1 MNLEK
6 MKNRI
11 ADLGN
16 QIGALASTIGDMQ
29 DTAEMEKATARLSD
43 MQRQMNMLKSAYDA
57 AIGEQANGLGNSPA
71 PTGEERTLRDMRE
84 SREYARAFASAIR
97 NGVRPG
103 RDRDRYDERLK
114 VLYDAMTIAGGNP
127 AGEDGG
133 FLVPEDVE
141 NMIREKRRALNPL
154 AELFSYETV
163 NTQTG
168 WRVTDTAPTTGFT
181 KLASEIPSA
190 GIQSDDQPTFAKVSY
205 SLDTYGLF
213 IPVSQELA
221 SDEDANLFG
230 YLSGWFAK
238 KQVITENTLLLNLL
252 RTLTPTTV
260 TSDYTSKIGN
270 TLNVTLDPEIAAN
283 AAIITNQN
291 GFDLL
296 DGLVDANGR
305 PLLQRDLA
313 AKTPYMFK
321 GLPVKVMSNAML
333 PDVSSHM
340 PMFIGDFR
348 EFGTLFTRQGLE
360 MVSTDVGGQAFR
372 TYSIEVRGVCR
383 MDAQKFDAAAA
394 AYLKLQ

>member
-29 DTAEMEKATARLSD
+29 DTDEMEAATERLAD
-43 MQRQMNMLKSAYDA
+43 MQRQMNMLKAAYDA
-57 AIGEQANGLGNSPA
+57 AIGEQANGLGNAPA
-71 PTGEERTLRDMRE
+71 TPGEEHTLRDMRG

-97 NGVRPG
+97 RGVRP
-103 RDRDRYDERLK
+103 DRDHYDERLK

-141 NMIREKRRALNPL
+141 NMIHEKRRALNPL
-154 AELFSYETV
+154 AELFSHETV
-163 NTQTG
+163 SSQTG

-181 KLASEIPSA
+181 KLASEIPA
-190 GIQSDDQPTFAKVSY
+190 DGISSDDQPTFAKVAY

-213 IPVSQELA
+213 IPISKELA

-230 YLSGWFAK
+230 YLAGWFAK
-238 KQVITENTLLLNLL
+238 KQVITENTLLLDLL

-260 TSDYTSKIGN
+260 TSDYIDQIGSA
-270 TLNVTLDPEIAAN
+270 LNVTLDPEIAAN

-313 AKTPYMFK
+313 ARTPYVFK

-372 TYSIEVRGVCR
+372 NYSIEVRGVCR
-383 MDAQKFDAAAA
+383 MDAKKFDAAAA